1 MLTTKCRW
9 HKPQSWAYTTRL
21 GKVITHISKSASLLW
36 ITTALEAAAEQAVTA
51 MTCLAPFGYCAP
63 CSNEIMFNLSMI
75 RVMLVWL
82 LSSVTEYSTGRKAR
96 RENRQNNSLL
106 QLKGKEY
113 NLLYRAKKYLKKLHR
128 EV

>member
-1 MLTTKCRW
+1 M
-9 HKPQSWAYTTRL
+9 
-21 GKVITHISKSASLLW
+21 
-36 ITTALEAAAEQAVTA
+36 ALEAVAEQAVTA
-51 MTCLAPFGYCAP
+51 MTCLAPSGYCAP

-75 RVMLVWL
+75 RVMLVLL
-82 LSSVTEYSTGRKAR
+82 LSSITEYSTGRKTR

-113 NLLYRAKKYLKKLHR
+113 NLLHRAKKYLKKLHR